1 MKTKKYFMIS
11 ALVLLACSCQDEE
24 QGGVQP
30 TPGQDVQFGVT
41 LEQNSSR
48 TIYGTETD
56 TGFPIYWV
64 DGDEVLVFS
73 PDCADNGGVGSA
85 NYKVHVEGETQNYAS
100 SLDKTG
106 EIGVRWGDNE
116 TGDFYSVYPVSSS
129 HTKLGSDY
137 QTVTLTMPAQQDN
150 DIVTENGNKIV
161 HSDMRSCFMYAKTAG
176 VKSGETVNLKYKP
189 LSTALR
195 FTLTGPQTGDPVTIT
210 YVRIYAPSTT
220 YISGTYNVD
229 LSTATD
235 DKLPTMTIVNGTGR
249 NYVTMNAADASTGAY
264 LTLAQGETIE
274 MNAFLLITGNTVM
287 TNDWYIEI
295 GTSSGISYKKY
306 LDTSAS
312 DDKRTLVPGMVHRLT
327 EALPSITSDEWSAT
341 NWMANLQRNVYL
353 SEISIPGAWYS
364 MHSEYQPE
372 NNTITSL
379 YQKGVRAFHL
389 DTRWR
394 ATTRNVFG
402 DTYLGEPKDLGVIDT
417 DDHSFN
423 ERGVLG
429 GDKYLVYPT
438 DGNGAPSF
446 EETLQEIVAA
456 VQSEEYMV
464 VICTFAQGSGNYAY
478 DTNADGS
485 DKVWIHKISEI
496 CNLDE
501 FKDKVIE
508 ASQLNANSTVA
519 DVLGKVIV
527 IVNTYTKTPV
537 SGSKCFFMDV
547 PISQNS
553 TVFQGDNYY
562 KVPLKYN
569 NVDVSSSGITVYGTH
584 AQQTNLDED
593 GPSGGDENDYVP
605 TISERKNMAEKILN
619 WSKANYSTKSND
631 VHNIWMYLGLGGYIY
646 QRWGGDDYTT
656 IRDELSNNFLGAK
669 VQEMYDNNS
678 YYPIGIVLLNDIA
691 ASHTTGGK
699 GLAQSILEMN
709 NKYRKAYDPNRSPV
723 DGSYINGT
731 GNTVQSAAPGYSSGM
746 KDNQTDAIG
755 WTRSR

>member
-24 QGGVQP
+24 QGSVQP

-64 DGDEVLVFS
+64 EGDEVLVFS
-73 PDCADNGGVGSA
+73 PECANAGGVGSA
-85 NYKVHVEGETQNYAS
+85 NYKVHVESETQNYAS

-106 EIGVRWGDNE
+106 EIGVRWGNNG
-116 TGDFYSVYPVSSS
+116 TGNFYSVYPVSSS
-129 HTKLGSDY
+129 YTKLGSDY
-137 QTVTLTMPAQQDN
+137 KTVTLTMPAQQDN
-150 DIVTENGNKIV
+150 NIVTENGKKIIR
-161 HSDMRSCFMYAKTAG
+161 SDMRSCFMYAETSG
-176 VKSGETVNLKYKP
+176 VNSGETVNLKYKP
-189 LSTALR
+189 LSTAIR
-195 FTLTGPQTGDPVTIT
+195 FTLTGPQTGNPVTIT

-235 DKLPTMTIVNGTGR
+235 DKLPTMTVVGGTGR

-287 TNDWYIEI
+287 TDDWYIEV
-295 GTSSGISYKKY
+295 GTGSGKSYKKY
-306 LDTSAS
+306 LSSTVS
-312 DDKRTLVPGMVHRLT
+312 DEDRTLKPGMVHRLT
-327 EALPSITSDEWSAT
+327 QALPPITSDEWSAA

-364 MHSEYQPE
+364 MHSEYQPD
-372 NNTITSL
+372 NNNITSL

-389 DTRWR
+389 DTRWIG
-394 ATTRNVFG
+394 TRSWGALDEV
-402 DTYLGEPKDLGVIDT
+402 TDLGVVDT
-417 DDHSFN
+417 DDHTFYQYGS
-423 ERGVLG
+423 LLK
-429 GDKYLVYPT
+429 GDKYLTTDAPT
-438 DGNGAPSF
+438 F
-446 EETLQEIVAA
+446 EKTLKDIVAA
-456 VQSEEYMV
+456 SQSEEYMV

-478 DTNADGS
+478 GTNADGS

-496 CNLDE
+496 CNSDE

-519 DVLGKVIV
+519 DVLNKVIV
-527 IVNTYTKTPV
+527 IVNTYTETPV
-537 SGSKCFFMDV
+537 SGSKCFFMNI
-547 PISQNS
+547 PITQNS
-553 TVFQGDNYY
+553 TVFQGNNYY
-562 KVPLKYN
+562 KVPLMYN
-569 NVDVSSSGITVYGTH
+569 NEKTQLSGITVYGTH
-584 AQQTNLDED
+584 AQQTHYDVEGSSTD
-593 GPSGGDENDYVP
+593 GDNGYIP
-605 TISERKNMAEKILN
+605 TISERKDMAEKILN
-619 WSKANYSTKSND
+619 WSKTNYSTKSND

-646 QRWGGDDYTT
+646 ERGGDDYAT
-656 IRDELSNNFLGAK
+656 IRDQLSNNFLGAK
-669 VQEMYDNNS
+669 VQEMYNNNS
-678 YYPIGIVLLNDIA
+678 YYPIGIVLFNDIA
-691 ASHTTGGK
+691 ASHTTGGM

-755 WTRSR
+755 WTRCR